1 MSLVMHKKYHWLS
14 VLVFITLPF
23 AYALYLYPSLPSSI
37 PIHFNIKGEADGWG
51 SAESIFLSP
60 AIMGLTSLFVYFIF
74 ANIKKLDPIRY
85 ADANTDNYAAIGLGV
100 VLFLTLLSLSILYG
114 TVNESLRDGRFVFLL
129 IGLFFSAFGLYMP
142 KLKQNY
148 FVGMRLPWTL
158 SDVNNWEATHRYA
171 GKFWTIGGLL
181 IALFALLLDGVAQ
194 LVMFFSIVFLI
205 VIIPVIFSY
214 RFFKKTKENG

>member
-1 MSLVMHKKYHWLS
+1 MHKKYHWLY

-60 AIMGLTSLFVYFIF
+60 AIMGFTSLFVYFIF

-85 ADANTDNYAAIGLGV
+85 ADANTDNYAAVGLGV

-142 KLKQNY
+142 RLKQNY

-158 SDVNNWEATHRYA
+158 SDANNWEATHRYA

-181 IALFALLLDGVAQ
+181 IALFSLLLDGVAQ
-194 LVMFFSIVFLI
+194 LVVFFSIVFLI

>member
-1 MSLVMHKKYHWLS
+1 MHKKYHWLY
-14 VLVFITLPF
+14 VLVFIALPF

-85 ADANTDNYAAIGLGV
+85 ADANTDNYVAVGLGV

-142 KLKQNY
+142 RLKQNY

-158 SDVNNWEATHRYA
+158 SDANNWEATHRYA

-181 IALFALLLDGVAQ
+181 IALFSLLLDGVAQ

>member
-1 MSLVMHKKYHWLS
+1 MILVMNKKYEWLF
-14 VLVFITLPF
+14 VLVFIALPF
-23 AYALYLYPSLPSSI
+23 AYAFYLYPSLPLRI

-51 SAESIFLSP
+51 SPESIFLSP

-74 ANIKKLDPIRY
+74 ANIKKLDPMRY
-85 ADANTDNYAAIGLGV
+85 ADANADNYAAVGLGV
-100 VLFLTLLSLSILYG
+100 VLFLSLLSLSILYG

-158 SDVNNWEATHRYA
+158 SDADNWEATHRYA

-181 IALFALLLDGVAQ
+181 IALFALLLDGIAQ
-194 LVMFFSIVFLI
+194 MVVFFSIVFLV
-205 VIIPVIFSY
+205 VIFPVIFSY
-214 RFFKKTKENG
+214 RLFKKTKNK